1 MENISLTQN
10 VWVKGGDGGKQ
21 FPRAACMIDILRNSL
36 AFTSAG
42 QILAAFRLLERQEGF
57 QLVRYKNK
65 FRVDTKMPFRNL
77 MVNVLFH
84 YTPEGTDATASEPFS
99 IVGELQ
105 LTTVGYVRVKNG
117 KFLLLFS
124 IQYWKTFAMLS

>member
-1 MENISLTQN
+1 M
-10 VWVKGGDGGKQ
+10 KGGDGGKQ

-84 YTPEGTDATASEPFS
+84 HTPEGARAEAAEPFS

-105 LTTVGYVRVKNG
+105 LTTVDYVRVKKGN
-117 KFLLLFS
+117 FLYILF
-124 IQYWKTFAMLS
+124 IQNWKIFTMLS

>member
-1 MENISLTQN
+1 ME
-10 VWVKGGDGGKQ
+10 GGDGGKQ

-36 AFTSAG
+36 AFTSAE
-42 QILAAFRLLERQEGF
+42 QILAAFRLLEQQEGF

-84 YTPEGTDATASEPFS
+84 HTPEGTDSKASEPFS

-105 LTTVGYVRVKNG
+105 LTTTDYVRVKKG
-117 KFLLLFS
+117 KFFLYFLYHF
-124 IQYWKTFAMLS
+124 F